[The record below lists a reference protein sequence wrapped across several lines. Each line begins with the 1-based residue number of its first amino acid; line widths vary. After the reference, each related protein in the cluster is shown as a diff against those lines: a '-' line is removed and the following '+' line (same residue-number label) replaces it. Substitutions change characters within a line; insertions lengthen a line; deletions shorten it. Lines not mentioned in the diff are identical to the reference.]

1 LPKLFQDLRIVA
13 FSSLK
18 EKKMSKCDTESE
30 DVERRMHAQIQ
41 EADAK
46 RQKLEASIHAVDTA
60 IKLLIDKAALRDIEL
75 HRLLHFP
82 RGTLP
87 ALEN

>member
-1 LPKLFQDLRIVA
+1 LPELCQDLRIFA
-13 FSSLK
+13 LSSLK
-18 EKKMSKCDTESE
+18 EKNMSKCDTESE
-30 DVERRMHAQIQ
+30 DIKRRMHAQVQ

-46 RQKLEASIHAVDTA
+46 RQELEAGIHAVDTA

-82 RGTLP
+82 RGTVA